1 MLVMVLVVK
10 VVEKKTSKRNPRHS
24 NHHAQSNRVVWMIY
38 DEMHSCAMKQHP
50 WRVYMCMRDGKRE
63 RDEKKVADQKWK
75 KESEEKKAADCGLC

>member
-10 VVEKKTSKRNPRHS
+10 VVEKKTSKMNPRHS

-38 DEMHSCAMKQHP
+38 DEMHSCAMKHP
-50 WRVYMCMRDGKRE
+50 WRVVYARRE
-63 RDEKKVADQKWK
+63 REKRKK